1 MLHLKY
7 TSLYIFLHVH
17 ATPNS
22 IISK

>member
-7 TSLYIFLHVH
+7 TSLYIFLHVR